1 MYIYVLKTENMQH
14 KQIHTKCGWERI
26 QVSTPPMQHNK
37 DLNSVHKC
45 TSLTVQEHFIVY
57 CRCKDVIKVFMFL
70 LSVYSLMRT
79 ATLCTTAPFVT
90 VLEHFIAYCRC
101 NEFVKLF
108 RLLLS
113 QYRTMGTEAIWRMP
127 FS

>member
-1 MYIYVLKTENMQH
+1 
-14 KQIHTKCGWERI
+14 
-26 QVSTPPMQHNK
+26 
-37 DLNSVHKC
+37 
-45 TSLTVQEHFIVY
+45 
-57 CRCKDVIKVFMFL
+57 MFL